1 MKLDVKWIAILILTG
16 ACILF
21 FGMWYFKGSDTKDRL
36 KQLEAENLRIENIRD
51 SLDIANKNLSIEFDK
66 AQKSINDRDVKIRE
80 IEEKLLKSKKDLEVA
95 NAKVNSYKKDLAET
109 KKKIDELKKEPIKRN
124 DEDLINSFKE
134 KLK

>member
-66 AQKSINDRDVKIRE
+66 AQKSINDRDVKIKE